1 MSNAIFFFKSDV
13 TEKLITVSTYFSTL
27 QNAVNATSNFLK
39 DLKEDQIG
47 KNEIN
52 VLIATQELEKFA
64 INYGKIH
71 SKANEGTV
79 ISQALYGESLVNAP
93 IFIPFVP
100 DWRNWLKSSAKFR
113 QLATSPLLI

>member
-71 SKANEGTV
+71 FKANEGTV

-93 IFIPFVP
+93 VY
-100 DWRNWLKSSAKFR
+100 LYLSS
-113 QLATSPLLI
+113 QTGETD